1 MQSEEQPKSR
11 GCAVVREILETI
23 LFTLLIYFLVR
34 FFVFE
39 NYRVQGHSM
48 TPTLED
54 EQYLVV
60 SKLSYRIGAP
70 QRGDIVVFEDP
81 HRADRKLIKR
91 VIGLPGEVIEIQRGE
106 VYINGQELDE
116 PYLNGAG
123 HYSVPS
129 TPIPAGQYYVLGDNR
144 SNSSD
149 SHSWGTLDGEKIVGK
164 AWLSYWPPDLW
175 GIVPHEVYGS
185 VQ

>member
-1 MQSEEQPKSR
+1 MQSDEQPKSR
-11 GCAVVREILETI
+11 GCAVIRELLETI

-39 NYRVQGHSM
+39 NYRVEGHSM
-48 TPTLED
+48 APTLAD
-54 EQYLVV
+54 QQYLVV
-60 SKLSYRIGAP
+60 SKLSYRLGEP
-70 QRGDIVVFEDP
+70 QRGDIVVFQDP
-81 HRADRKLIKR
+81 RNPDRKLIKR
-91 VIGLPGEVIEIQRGE
+91 VIGLPGEVVAIQQGE
-106 VYINGQELDE
+106 VFINGQQISES
-116 PYLNGAG
+116 YTNGRG

-149 SHSWGTLDGEKIVGK
+149 SHNWGTLGGDYIVGK

-175 GIVPHEVYGS
+175 GIVPHQAYGS
-185 VQ
+185 VP